1 MRLLKPVL
9 SPLPPLLPLL
19 LVAQRST
26 TAEAQAT
33 PSLAA
38 SAVMMGQG

>member
-1 MRLLKPVL
+1 LL
-9 SPLPPLLPLL
+9 LPPLLPLL
-19 LVAQRST
+19 LVAHRST
-26 TAEAQAT
+26 TADAHAT